1 MLARQ
6 LRALHERAEL
16 KPRHLRMNGAKA
28 HKCPEAA
35 IGAGDH
41 SLAAD
46 KTGIALDPLGDELRV
61 FEHIRFGVDD
71 AGDDDLVGCELDLLE
86 QRPFVLVL
94 RVRALERKSHDIGG
108 ARARESRS
116 VQRRG
121 DAARNSCPSTCA
133 GGSCRAAIL

>member
-41 SLAAD
+41 ALAAD

-61 FEHIRFGVDD
+61 FEHICLGVDD
-71 AGDDDLVGCELDLLE
+71 AGDDDLVWA
-86 QRPFVLVL
+86 Q
-94 RVRALERKSHDIGG
+94 A
-108 ARARESRS
+108 
-116 VQRRG
+116 
-121 DAARNSCPSTCA
+121 
-133 GGSCRAAIL
+133 